1 MLSKLGKNMAA
12 VLLIPSLILTGL
24 SACATTKNQLQTN
37 DNHEGTM
44 TTETNL
50 SNYPNAGKVKS
61 VQNPYNQNY
70 SAAVDGNRPLAYTEA
85 DVRSAIITAKRI
97 AGVASKVPGVT
108 RASAVAQGIDV
119 VIGIDGN
126 GKVPAQQL
134 EKQVQQAAQKAD
146 SGYNIYVTADP
157 TLHNKIRYMNTSMTN
172 VRSSQVTKGISN
184 VIYEIGRQS
193 ATK

>member
-1 MLSKLGKNMAA
+1 MLSKLAKRVAA
-12 VLLIPSLILTGL
+12 HFLIPSLLLTGL

-37 DNHEGTM
+37 DNDQGTIANN
-44 TTETNL
+44 TDN
-50 SNYPNAGKVKS
+50 SNYPNSGNVKS

-85 DVRSAIITAKRI
+85 DVRSAIFTAKRLAGI
-97 AGVASKVPGVT
+97 AGKVPGVT

-126 GKVPAQQL
+126 GTVPAPQL
-134 EKQVQQAAQKAD
+134 EKQVLKTAQKAD
-146 SGYNIYVTADP
+146 RGYNIYVTADP
-157 TLHNKIRYMNTSMTN
+157 TLHNRIRYMNTSMTN

-193 ATK
+193 ASK